1 MATVSRTT
9 SLPQYQDDYLKDM
22 LISAKE
28 VGQQPITVPDRQ
40 IAGLTPGQTEA
51 VRLGYEGVG
60 AYQPMME
67 AGQTTLGSG
76 VTAIGQGIQTARS
89 GEDLLR
95 RSVGSFDPN
104 AYQQFMDPYMEDVVR
119 QAEKDIRRQEDISR
133 KGLKDRAVAAGAF
146 GGSRAQI
153 AESELA
159 RNTADQ
165 MARTGAQ
172 LRSQGFQQASDRA
185 QRAFENETARQ
196 QTAAQLFGALGQGI
210 GSLGAGLGKLGIGQ
224 AALGESA
231 QGAQRKDIDTLLN
244 LGGLE
249 QGQAQTELD
258 AARTT
263 ALEQQYEPYQR
274 IGFMSDIFRGVPT
287 GQMAT
292 VSETAPDPSTFSQLA
307 GLGLGLAGLSQGG
320 MFGEGGIMGLF
331 SG

>member
-1 MATVSRTT
+1 MATVTTTT
-9 SLPQYQDDYLKDM
+9 SLPQYQENYLKDM
-22 LISAKE
+22 LVSAKE
-28 VGQQPITVPDRQ
+28 VGQQPITIPDRQ
-40 IAGLTPGQTEA
+40 VAGLTPGQTEA

-67 AGQTTLGSG
+67 AGQATLGSG
-76 VTAIGQGIQTARS
+76 VTAIGQGIGTTMS
-89 GEDLLR
+89 GAPLLAQ
-95 RSVGSFDPN
+95 SVGAYDPRS
-104 AYQQFMDPYMEDVVR
+104 YQAFMDPYMEDV
-119 QAEKDIRRQEDISR
+119 ISR
-133 KGLKDRAVAAGAF
+133 AQADIGRQGEIQAQNIGAQAVRGGAF
-146 GGSRAQI
+146 GGSRQAV
-153 AESELA
+153 AEQELA
-159 RNTADQ
+159 RNVMDQ
-165 MARTGAQ
+165 QARTGAQ
-172 LRSQGFQQASDRA
+172 LRSQGFQQAQQQA
-185 QRAFENETARQ
+185 QNAFQNQMARQ

-249 QGQAQTELD
+249 QGQVQTELD

-292 VSETAPDPSTFSQLA
+292 VSETAPDPSRFSQLA

-320 MFGEGGIMGLF
+320 LFGDGGIMGIF
-331 SG
+331 G

>member
-1 MATVSRTT
+1 M
-9 SLPQYQDDYLKDM
+9 SLPEYQDQYLKDM
-22 LISAKE
+22 LASARE
-28 VGQQPITVPDRQ
+28 VGEQPVTVPDRQ
-40 IAGLTPGQTEA
+40 IAGLTPGQLEA

-60 AYQPMME
+60 AYQPLMTE
-67 AGQTTLGSG
+67 GQETLGSG
-76 VTAIGQGIQTARS
+76 VRALEQGIQTARS

-104 AYQQFMDPYMEDVVR
+104 AIQEFMDPYMEDVVR

-196 QTAAQLFGALGQGI
+196 QSAAQLFGALGQGI
-210 GSLGAGLGKLGIGQ
+210 GSLGTGMGKLGIGQ

-231 QGAQRKDIDTLLN
+231 QGAQQRDINTLLG

-258 AARTT
+258 AARAT

-274 IGFMSDIFRGVPT
+274 IGFMSDVFRGVPT

-292 VSETAPDPSTFSQLA
+292 TTATAPDPSMFSQLA
-307 GLGLGLAGLSQGG
+307 GLGLGIAGLNQGG
-320 MFGEGGIMGLF
+320 LFGEGGIMGLF
-331 SG
+331 G